1 MGHKKPP
8 GHHSKK
14 HHDEEKGEDSKKHH
28 DEEKGEGSKKEAH
41 EKKKHERHEE
51 GPKKPHEAK
60 KHRPPPIPGEE
71 EIVKEKKKE
80 KSHKAHAPDDEEKPK
95 SEKPHKG
102 HKSKHPPP
110 PPPPPPPPTL
120 KTVVIRF
127 LIGHDCATIC
137 LILNFFLIVITLWMA
152 ILVQQEEM
160 KYEPLRKA
168 IQNIRKFMV
177 AQNPDLKVFSDV
189 DIILEAEKLATQLLP
204 WSTKLNEIEA
214 EITNIQFKL
223 DHNWMAY
230 EGHLYLLHDQLG
242 IQLQIKDYCQG
253 QKAALISSISEEEE
267 KFLEE
272 ELKKKKQGPYFIGL
286 VYRYNTGNWQWYDI
300 GNVPEKQYW
309 KPGEEHNTRKGLCA
323 GIQNECLT
331 PLKCWVVMECFKPG
345 RGICKQ
351 KPVAK
356 WMT

>member
-1 MGHKKPP
+1 
-8 GHHSKK
+8 
-14 HHDEEKGEDSKKHH
+14 
-28 DEEKGEGSKKEAH
+28 
-41 EKKKHERHEE
+41 
-51 GPKKPHEAK
+51 PKKPHEAK

-95 SEKPHKG
+95 SEKPHKS

-110 PPPPPPPPTL
+110 PPPPPPPPSL

-137 LILNFFLIVITLWMA
+137 LILIFFLVVITLWMA
-152 ILVQQEEM
+152 ILVWQE
-160 KYEPLRKA
+160 KVRYEPLRKA

-177 AQNPDLKVFSDV
+177 AQNPDLKVFNDV

-214 EITNIQFKL
+214 EITNVQYKL
-223 DHNWMAY
+223 NHDWMAY
-230 EGHLYLLHDQLG
+230 KGHLYSLNDRLS
-242 IQLQIKDYCQG
+242 DYYEFRQYCEDE
-253 QKAALISSISEEEE
+253 KAALISDISEEEE

-272 ELKKKKQGPYFIGL
+272 VAQRKQGPYYIGL
-286 VYRYNTGNWQWYDI
+286 VLSYLTDKWQWYNL
-300 GNVPEKQYW
+300 GTEPPKSYW
-309 KPGEEHNTRKGLCA
+309 MEGEPRDPYNNMCA
-323 GIQNECLT
+323 AIHNECIT
-331 PLKCWVVMECFKPG
+331 PLMCWVNLDCMTVG

-351 KPVAK
+351 KPEDK
-356 WMT
+356 WIN